1 MDNAS
6 LIFDSLVNYDS
17 IKNLIGKQ
25 EYIFL
30 DFKESRTKNGAMLDD
45 DKVHFSKAASGFAHQ
60 QGGVVVWGVMARKN
74 ADDVDEASELKPIS
88 FLKRFLSGLNDY
100 VKYSTEPVV
109 NGIQSRI
116 IFENDDEN
124 SNRGFA
130 ATFFPKSETEH
141 MALGD
146 TKHDFYRRHG
156 DSFVY
161 LSTADVRDLFFRTRS
176 PDLELLVVTQGDN
189 LRLSLF
195 NKGRGLAKYPSV
207 QFALSPQVGGSWYEG
222 EGNPNFRTG
231 WLEHNAPKPYQYQ
244 FITTTGVVVHPG
256 QEFCILV
263 GPVQMSPQR
272 TRILRVDYRLFAEN
286 MVPKEGSKDLT
297 NT

>member
-1 MDNAS
+1 MS
-6 LIFDSLVNYDS
+6 
-17 IKNLIGKQ
+17 
-25 EYIFL
+25 
-30 DFKESRTKNGAMLDD
+30 DD

-60 QGGVVVWGVMARKN
+60 QGGVVVWGVEARKN

-88 FLKRFLSGLNDY
+88 SLKRFLSGLNDY

-176 PDLELLVVTQGDN
+176 PDLELLVVTQGDR

-207 QFALSPQVGGSWYEG
+207 QFALSPQVDGSWYDG
-222 EGNPNFRTG
+222 EGNPNFRTFRTG

-244 FITTTGVVVHPG
+244 FITTTGIVVHPS

-263 GPVQMSPQR
+263 GPVQRSSQR
-272 TRILRVDYRLFAEN
+272 TKILRVDYRLFAEN
-286 MVPKEGSKDLT
+286 MVPKEGALNSDNDTRVWAEATASPVAQGGLPSLG
-297 NT
+297 NRRP